1 MIYMNTDSKKP
12 AKKQGLLFRDVFP
25 RIMFILGFIV
35 FNIAMVV
42 GLQAIDTGLG
52 EIGVLK
58 LAWKALVMSF
68 VEFICILEAV
78 MLHMNK
84 VVPIIICV
92 AGYILTQHFSLVSRF
107 FSFIVGLFGQG
118 GSK

>member
-1 MIYMNTDSKKP
+1 MNTDSQKP

-25 RIMFILGFIV
+25 LIMFILGFIV

-52 EIGVLK
+52 EIGVSK
-58 LAWKALVMSF
+58 LVWKVLVMSL
-68 VEFICILEAV
+68 VECICVSVADAFKSS
-78 MLHMNK
+78 K
-84 VVPIIICV
+84 VVPMIICV
-92 AGYILTQHFSLVSRF
+92 IGYILTQHFSLVSRF

-118 GSK
+118 GSQ